1 MTHALIISNNVYMA
15 SVLSA
20 GLIAAGWKSEHI
32 NLSTL
37 LNIGSHLTQHHH
49 FALLHIDQE
58 FIKRFSGVIDE
69 MSAMVKNCASYLP
82 VYLTFEQAY
91 DHRFYLWRLSAKRL
105 FEFTNSE
112 EKIKAVIEE
121 ISKLESRTH
130 DARAC
135 VSPTGLV

>member
-1 MTHALIISNNVYMA
+1 MTHALIISNNMYMA
-15 SVLSA
+15 SLLSA

-32 NLSTL
+32 SLSTL
-37 LNIGSHLTQHHH
+37 LSIGSHLTEHHQ

-58 FIKRFSGVIDE
+58 FMRRFSGVIDE
-69 MSAMVKNCASYLP
+69 MSAIVKNCASYLP
-82 VYLTFEQAY
+82 IYLTFEQAY
-91 DHRFYLWRLSAKRL
+91 DHRFYLWRLRAKRL

-112 EKIKAVIEE
+112 EKIKAIIDE

-130 DARAC
+130 NERAC